1 MELVACMEGVKA
13 AASLGMNNVCLE
25 TDAQQVVWAVQ
36 GDEFRLSLVGCLVHE
51 LKEFIADNLM
61 TFQARYVPT

>member
-1 MELVACMEGVKA
+1 
-13 AASLGMNNVCLE
+13 MNNVCLE

-51 LKEFIADNLM
+51 LKEFIAENLM